1 MSLPADSF
9 ERADSIFEAALDLPP
24 EERETF
30 LAESCGDE
38 PELHALLQRLLAGA
52 EDEPTDGELTEP
64 LLAGGAFRGLFGAAL
79 RRELSGE
86 DDPLPEGTRIGRYRL
101 LRELGRGG
109 MAVVYLAERAD
120 GGFDQ
125 QLAIKLLQR
134 GFESGELLA
143 RFEQERQIL
152 AAARHPGIARLLDGG
167 LTEDGRPYL
176 AMEYVEGLPID
187 QHADRHRLTVRERMR
202 LLLQVGRAIED
213 AHRNLVIHRD
223 IKPSNILVTAGGH
236 AKLLDF
242 GIAKLWNPQ
251 APGDLT
257 RTASRLLTP
266 AYASPEQVEGAPVT
280 TASDVYQ
287 LGMLLYVLLAGR
299 LPYRGLEGNAAAS
312 AAEAARAIA
321 RDEPLRLTAGLTA
334 GTGHEAEARGT
345 TPSRLRRELSG
356 DLETIVATA
365 LRKQPERRYASV
377 AQLLDDLE
385 RYLEGRPIAARP
397 DTLIYRFVKFGS
409 RHRAAVATA
418 AVALFLLIGV
428 AVVYTLRLRSERD
441 RAERAAAEA
450 TQVAEFLRG
459 LFAVSAPTRS
469 AGELVTARQLLD
481 QGAARID
488 RELRGQ
494 PDLAADMMT
503 LMGQVY
509 GELALYSEARS
520 LLERAVVLR
529 RRHPG
534 PERRDLAASLQAL
547 ARVRGESGA
556 LKEARGLYREALA
569 IREANAA
576 IRPQAVNGG
585 DADLGRTLDGLGH
598 VLALEGKYGPA
609 SHLHRRAVVLLER
622 ALGPRDPDVG
632 LALRGLGF
640 ALRRSNRPREAR
652 PVLVRALDILRARYG
667 PEHPFATETQ
677 VELGVALRGLH
688 DLDGAL
694 EQLGR
699 VLPFL
704 ERAYGPGHPKV
715 AFAMTELGLAQSER
729 GKTESAIPLLES
741 AVRIRETALG
751 PSHPDTATSLIA
763 LGRARWLHGDLEPA
777 LARFEQARAILEPA
791 VGADHPDLSV
801 VFDCMAAIL
810 KQLGRLPEAR
820 TFYEKALAIRQK
832 TFGKNDLYLFMP
844 LYSLAGLER
853 QMGDCAGAEKTL
865 RQVFELA
872 RKNAGAEHMLTMP
885 KIDLARCLTTMRRF
899 AEAEPLLVPLTSEH
913 EDPTVRFAAVAAAA
927 DLYAA
932 WGKPGPA
939 ARYRQLLRRLPPAP
953 KWASE

>member
-24 EERETF
+24 EERPAF
-30 LAESCGDE
+30 LAESCGDDQ
-38 PELHALLQRLLAGA
+38 ELHALLQRLLAGA
-52 EDEPTDGELTEP
+52 EDEATDGDLTEP

-79 RRELSGE
+79 RRELAG
-86 DDPLPEGTRIGRYRL
+86 DDAPLPEGTRIGRYRV

-167 LTEDGRPYL
+167 VSDDGRPFL

-187 QHADRHRLTVRERMR
+187 QHADLHRLTVRERVR
-202 LLLQVGRAIED
+202 LLVQVGRAIED

-266 AYASPEQVEGAPVT
+266 AYASPEQIAGRPVT

-287 LGMLLYVLLAGR
+287 LGMLLYVLLAGC
-299 LPYRGLEGNAAAS
+299 LPYRSLEGNAAS
-312 AAEAARAIA
+312 AGEAARAIVH
-321 RDEPLRLTAGLTA
+321 DEPLRLTASLTS

-345 TPSRLRRELSG
+345 TPSRLRRELAG
-356 DLETIVATA
+356 DLETIVSTA
-365 LRKQPERRYASV
+365 LRKEPERRYASV

-385 RYLEGRPIAARP
+385 RYLEGRPVGARP
-397 DTLIYRFVKFGS
+397 DTLVYRFVKFGS

-418 AVALFLLIGV
+418 AVALFLLAGV
-428 AVVYTLRLRSERD
+428 AIAYTLRLRSERD

-459 LFAVSAPTRS
+459 LFAISAPTRS

-494 PDLAADMMT
+494 PDLEADMMT

-509 GELALYSEARS
+509 GELAHYTEARS
-520 LLERAVVLR
+520 LLERAVALR
-529 RRHPG
+529 RQYPG
-534 PERRDLAASLQAL
+534 PERRDLASSLQAL

-576 IRPQAVNGG
+576 SRPLEGHGG

-598 VLALEGKYGPA
+598 VLALEGKYSLA

-622 ALGPRDPDVG
+622 ARGPRDPDLG

-667 PEHPFATETQ
+667 SEHPYSTETQ

-694 EQLGR
+694 EQLGG

-704 ERAYGPGHPKV
+704 ERAYGPDHPKV

-729 GKTESAIPLLES
+729 GKAERAIPLLER

-751 PSHPDTATSLIA
+751 PGHPDTATSLIA
-763 LGRARWLHGDLEPA
+763 LGRAQWLHGDLEPA
-777 LARFEQARAILEPA
+777 LARFEKARAILEPA

-810 KQLGRLPEAR
+810 KQLGRLAEAR
-820 TFYEKALAIRQK
+820 PFYEKALAIRQK

-844 LYSLAGLER
+844 LYSLAGLQR
-853 QMGDCAGAEKTL
+853 QLGDCASAEKTL

-872 RKNAGAEHMLTMP
+872 GSNPSAAHMLTMP
-885 KIDLARCLTTMRRF
+885 KVELARCLTTMRRF

-913 EDPTVRFAAVAAAA
+913 EDPTVRYAAVAASA